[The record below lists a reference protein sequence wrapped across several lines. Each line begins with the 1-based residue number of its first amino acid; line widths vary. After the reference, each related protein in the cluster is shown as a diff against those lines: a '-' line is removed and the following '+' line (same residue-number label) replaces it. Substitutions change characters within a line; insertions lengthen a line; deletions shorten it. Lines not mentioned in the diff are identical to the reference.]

1 MDEASLAALDAHRY
15 LALVTFRRDGRA
27 VSTPVWFAASGGR
40 LYVFTAGDAGKVK
53 RLRNDPRI
61 RVAPCSARGAV
72 RGDWIDG
79 RARRLDEPEAIRRAY
94 AALRR
99 KYGWQMWLTDGVSRL
114 SGRFRRRAILELA
127 V

>member
-1 MDEASLAALDAHRY
+1 MDDALLAALDAHGY
-15 LALVTFRRDGRA
+15 IALVTFRRDGRA

-40 LYVFTAGDAGKVK
+40 LYAFSAGDAGKVK
-53 RLRNDPRI
+53 RLRRDPRI
-61 RVAPCSARGAV
+61 RVAPCSV
-72 RGDWIDG
+72 RGVVRGGWIDG
-79 RARRLDEPEAIRRAY
+79 RARRIDDPEAIRRAY

-114 SGRFRRRAILELA
+114 SGRFQRRAILELE